1 MVVRRGGL
9 EEASGEW
16 KGDRGEGGGGS
27 GEGDRWKGKEKEGT

>member
-16 KGDRGEGGGGS
+16 KGDRGEGGGGQM
-27 GEGDRWKGKEKEGT
+27 ER